1 MELKLYRRFRLGRS
15 VLPLLYS
22 IDCGVNE
29 QRVAT
34 YHFHVFHLSV
44 WADDGFDLHCTGQI
58 KLPGE
63 RGVSGRWVLDGL
75 PFFLRT
81 ADRCGGECEQYDAS
95 GQGDPS
101 SRGKTAEE
109 HRSSAAHEQSMWFA
123 GEDENGTEVP
133 MTLSLRTVRYFQS
146 VR

>member
-1 MELKLYRRFRLGRS
+1 MKMELKLYRRFRLGRS

-44 WADDGFDLHCTGQI
+44 WADDGLDLHCTGQI

-63 RGVSGRWVLDGL
+63 RGVSGSWVLDGL
-75 PFFLRT
+75 TFFLRV
-81 ADRCGGECEQYDAS
+81 AGRRGGEREHYDAS
-95 GQGDPS
+95 NQGDPS
-101 SRGKTAEE
+101 SRGKKMEA
-109 HRSSAAHEQSMWFA
+109 HRSSTAHEESMWFA
-123 GEDENGTEVP
+123 NEDENRSEVP
-133 MTLSLRTVRYFQS
+133 ATLSLRTVMREC
-146 VR
+146 